1 MELPAA
7 FEKRMQDMLGAE
19 YTAFRASYNE
29 PHKRGIRLNTVK
41 CTKEQ
46 LERAL
51 PFTLVQTPF
60 SPLSFYAPTDTKM
73 AALPL
78 YHAGAF
84 YSQEPSASSAVTLLA
99 ALEPGDKVLDLCAA
113 RAVNP
118 RRLPR

>member
-99 ALEPGDKVLDLCAA
+99 PEPGDKVLDLCAA
-113 RAVNP
+113 VNP

>member
-7 FEKRMQDMLGAE
+7 FEKRMQDGSKAE
-19 YTAFRASYNE
+19 IYGVSGDKRTAQTRHSF
-29 PHKRGIRLNTVK
+29 LNTVK
-41 CTKEQ
+41 CTKER

-99 ALEPGDKVLDLCAA
+99 PEPGDKVLDLCAA
-113 RAVNP
+113 PGGKIHADCR
-118 RRLPR
+118 